1 MFNSSAMGE
10 IGMPVGQ
17 QNAALSDELVMRVG
31 VPHIGGALTS
41 HAFEEEFPVMVSAS
55 AFWRQD
61 KGCFKIPEHTN
72 LHELDLALD
81 SGGFVSGMLF
91 KKKGKQRGIAGIYP
105 WSLSAYVE
113 LANTM
118 GVNWWSQPDFCVEEA
133 IAETRE
139 EVDYRINATATMLE
153 ATLRLVYEW
162 QNELAKMCSSTTVAN
177 MIKPCV
183 PIVQGFTISDYQ
195 RSADMLMQVWSR
207 WQPWLDAPTL
217 IGVGSVCRRSVKHPV
232 HGLNAILAG
241 LEGLI
246 PESSRVHCF
255 GVKGTV
261 LSELKMLPWVASA
274 DSMAWDFGARVKAR
288 KAGCSNTMAHRS
300 REMSEWMQKAASRL
314 KPTAGDQF
322 RLPLFS

>member
-1 MFNSSAMGE
+1 
-10 IGMPVGQ
+10 
-17 QNAALSDELVMRVG
+17 
-31 VPHIGGALTS
+31 
-41 HAFEEEFPVMVSAS
+41 MVSAS
-55 AFWRQD
+55 AFWRED

-105 WSLSAYVE
+105 WSLSQYVE
-113 LANTM
+113 LANSM

-133 IAETRE
+133 IAATPE

-162 QNELAKMCSSTTVAN
+162 QNELAKTCSSTTVAN
-177 MIKPCV
+177 LIKPPV
-183 PIVQGFTISDYQ
+183 PILQGFSVENYQ
-195 RSADMLMQVWSR
+195 RSAEMLMAVWSR

-217 IGVGSVCRRSVKHPV
+217 IGVGSVCRRSVKHPT

-246 PESSRVHCF
+246 PESSKVHMF
-255 GVKGTV
+255 GIKGTV

>member
-1 MFNSSAMGE
+1 
-10 IGMPVGQ
+10 
-17 QNAALSDELVMRVG
+17 
-31 VPHIGGALTS
+31 
-41 HAFEEEFPVMVSAS
+41 MVSAS

-105 WSLSAYVE
+105 WSLSQYVE
-113 LANTM
+113 LANSM

-162 QNELAKMCSSTTVAN
+162 QNELAKTCSSTTVAN